1 MASDTDTSGGAAQG
15 TYNDPNVIG
24 NWNEQQLI
32 RFIQDALRQ
41 DPPPLQPS
49 AVTDELVVA
58 RKFTVQDEIA
68 FAGTAQITVGAAG
81 SASAPPANPV
91 GYIRILD
98 NQGQVQVIPYY
109 KPA

>member
-1 MASDTDTSGGAAQG
+1 MATNDTSQGAAQG
-15 TYNDPNVIG
+15 TYTDPNVIG
-24 NWNEQQLI
+24 NWTEQQLV

-41 DPPPLQPS
+41 EPPPLPPS
-49 AVTDELVVA
+49 GATDELTVA
-58 RKFTVQDEIA
+58 RKFTLLDEIA
-68 FAGTAQITVGAAG
+68 FSGTAQTTVGAAG